1 MNTASRPSLSKFIQ
15 QKLWAPTWLQA
26 ALPVRI
32 LITFLRYLVAL
43 IRDISRGQ
51 ITLHAV
57 SLVYTIL
64 LSIVP
69 VLALSF
75 SILKGLGVHKNQDV
89 IGLIDQFLQP
99 LGPKGTE
106 VTQQLLGFVES
117 MRGDLLGLFGVLFLF
132 FIAVT
137 LIRKVE
143 NSFNSIWEIQGHKN
157 FTKRLTEYVGALII
171 APVLMLSALALG
183 TTISSHQLTQQ
194 VSQIAPIG
202 YLVQNFG
209 KLVPTLL
216 VIGTFTFLYQFIP
229 NTKVKF
235 KHALTGGVIAGF
247 SWSFI
252 GFLFANFVA
261 GSTRYTAI
269 YSSFAI
275 LVMFM
280 IWLYISCLILLIGA
294 RLVFYLSH
302 PQHLK
307 HGSVQIS
314 LTPLQEIGFASEIM
328 LQVSRDFE
336 TGAQSWNIDALS
348 RYYQLP
354 SKNISE
360 LLDRLEAVEIIRQDE
375 NGALFPGRQPAKISL
390 SDIANALFNSSK
402 WSGSHRFDTRLKEF
416 LETSQ
421 SELMQSLSAKSL
433 AEILASK
440 KDVTNETAK

>member
-1 MNTASRPSLSKFIQ
+1 MNTASRPSISKLIQ
-15 QKLWAPTWLQA
+15 QKLWAPSWQKTS
-26 ALPVRI
+26 LPIRI
-32 LITFLRYLVAL
+32 LINFLRYLSAL

-69 VLALSF
+69 VLALCF
-75 SILKGLGVHKNQDV
+75 SILKGLGVHRNQDV
-89 IGLIDQFLQP
+89 INLIDQFLQP
-99 LGPKGTE
+99 LGPKGSE
-106 VTQQLLGFVES
+106 VTQKLLGFVEN
-117 MRGDLLGLFGVLFLF
+117 MRGDILGLFGVLFLF
-132 FIAVT
+132 FIALS

-157 FTKRLTEYVGALII
+157 FAKRLTEYVGALVI

-194 VSQIAPIG
+194 ASQIAPIG
-202 YLVQNFG
+202 FLVQNFG

-216 VIGTFTFLYQFIP
+216 VIGTFTFLYKFIP

-235 KHALTGGVIAGF
+235 KHALIGGAIAGF

-261 GSTRYTAI
+261 NSTRYTAI

-280 IWLYISCLILLIGA
+280 IWLYISCIILLIGA
-294 RLVFYLSH
+294 RLVFYLAHS
-302 PQHLK
+302 QHLK
-307 HGSVQIS
+307 HGSVQIN
-314 LTPLQEIGFASEIM
+314 LTPLEEIGFASEIM

-336 TGAQSWNIDALS
+336 TGAHSWDVDALS

-354 SKNISE
+354 SINISQ
-360 LLDRLEAVEIIRQDE
+360 LVGRLEAVEIIRQDE

-402 WSGSHRFDTRLKEF
+402 WSGSHRFDTRLKE
-416 LETSQ
+416 LLDTSQ
-421 SELMQSLSAKSL
+421 TELMHSLNKQSL
-433 AEILASK
+433 AEILESK
-440 KDVTNETAK
+440 AEGIETDK

>member
-1 MNTASRPSLSKFIQ
+1 MNKTSRISFSDLIQ
-15 QKLWAPTWLQA
+15 QKLWAPSWQKA
-26 ALPVRI
+26 PLPLRL
-32 LITFLRYLVAL
+32 LINFLRYVVAL

-69 VLALSF
+69 VLALCF

-89 IGLIDQFLQP
+89 INLIDQFLQP

-106 VTQQLLGFVES
+106 VTQQLLGFVEN
-117 MRGDLLGLFGVLFLF
+117 MRGDILGLFGVLFLF
-132 FIAVT
+132 FVALS

-157 FTKRLTEYVGALII
+157 FAKRLTEYVGVLVI

-183 TTISSHQLTQQ
+183 TTISSHHLTQQ
-194 VSQIAPIG
+194 ASQVAPIG
-202 YLVQNFG
+202 YLVENFG
-209 KLVPTLL
+209 KIVPTIL
-216 VIGTFTFLYQFIP
+216 VIGTFTFLYKFIP

-235 KHALTGGVIAGF
+235 KHALIGGSIAGF

-261 GSTRYTAI
+261 NSTRYTAI

-280 IWLYISCLILLIGA
+280 IWLYISCIILLIGA

-302 PQHLK
+302 SQHLK
-307 HGSVQIS
+307 DGSVQIS
-314 LTPLQEIGFASEIM
+314 LSPLQEVGFASEIM
-328 LQVSRDFE
+328 LQVSKDFE
-336 TGAQSWNIDALS
+336 TGAQSWDIDALS

-354 SKNISE
+354 SKNISQLIE
-360 LLDRLEAVEIIRQDE
+360 RLETAEIIRQDE
-375 NGALFPGRQPAKISL
+375 NGALFPRRQPTTISL
-390 SDIANALFNSSK
+390 SDIAKALFNNSK
-402 WSGSHRFDTRLKEF
+402 WTGSHKFDERLKGL
-416 LETSQ
+416 LEDSQ
-421 SELMQSLSAKSL
+421 TNLMQALSEQSLSD
-433 AEILASK
+433 ILGRTI
-440 KDVTNETAK
+440 DQD

>member
-1 MNTASRPSLSKFIQ
+1 MNKSPRKSFRHILQ
-15 QKLWAPTWLQA
+15 QKLWSPSWQKT
-26 ALPVRI
+26 ALPIRVI
-32 LITFLRYLVAL
+32 INFLRYVAAL

-69 VLALSF
+69 VLALCF
-75 SILKGLGVHKNQDV
+75 SILKGLGVHRNQDV
-89 IGLIDQFLQP
+89 INLIDQFLQP
-99 LGPKGTE
+99 LGPKGSE
-106 VTQQLLGFVES
+106 VTQQLLGFVEN
-117 MRGDLLGLFGVLFLF
+117 MRGDILGLFGVLFLF
-132 FIAVT
+132 FVALS

-157 FTKRLTEYVGALII
+157 FAKRLTEYVGVLVI

-183 TTISSHQLTQQ
+183 TTISSHHLTQQ
-194 VSQIAPIG
+194 ASQIAPIG

-235 KHALTGGVIAGF
+235 KHALIGGAIAGF

-261 GSTRYTAI
+261 NSTRYTAI

-280 IWLYISCLILLIGA
+280 IWLYISCIILLIGA

-302 PQHLK
+302 SQHLK
-307 HGSVQIS
+307 DGSVQINLS
-314 LTPLQEIGFASEIM
+314 PLQEVGFASEIM
-328 LQVSRDFE
+328 LQVSKDFE
-336 TGAQSWNIDALS
+336 TGSHSWDIDSLS

-354 SKNISE
+354 SKNISQ
-360 LLDRLEAVEIIRQDE
+360 LLERLEGAELIRQDE
-375 NGALFPGRQPAKISL
+375 GGLLFPGRQPTKISL
-390 SDIANALFNSSK
+390 SDIATALFNNSK
-402 WSGSHRFDTRLKEF
+402 WSGSHKFDVRLKDLLQE
-416 LETSQ
+416 SQ
-421 SELMQSLSAKSL
+421 TQLMQTLSEQSLV
-433 AEILASK
+433 EILDSK
-440 KDVTNETAK
+440 ADKD